1 MKAIGLVP
9 ELYVSDLKKTLSF
22 YVDILG
28 FNVLFQR
35 EEEKFAYLQRENA
48 RMMFEQIGASREW
61 ITDALQN
68 PFGRGINFQIE
79 VSVVDDLY
87 QTVKKNNIKLFLDL
101 EEKWYRKDNEFVG
114 NRQFLIQDPDGYLLR
129 FYQDLGTRHQA

>member
-9 ELYVSDLKKTLSF
+9 ELYVSNLEKTLSF
-22 YVDILG
+22 YVGILG
-28 FNVLFQR
+28 FNILYQR

-48 RMMFEQIGASREW
+48 KIMFEQIGFSRAW
-61 ITDALQN
+61 ITSTLQH

-79 VSVVDDLY
+79 TSNVDDLY
-87 QTVKKNNIKLFLDL
+87 RIVKENNITLFLGL

-114 NRQFLIQDPDGYLLR
+114 NRQFLVQDPDGYLLR
-129 FYQDLGTRHQA
+129 FYQDLGSRAQA